1 VEPES
6 LVGGEGKG
14 GFQKTRGEGRG
25 GDGWEWES
33 REEQTASKTL
43 KERRGA
49 KTKRLREQG
58 LQVYFIFQGQKSL

>member
-1 VEPES
+1 M
-6 LVGGEGKG
+6 
-14 GFQKTRGEGRG
+14 G